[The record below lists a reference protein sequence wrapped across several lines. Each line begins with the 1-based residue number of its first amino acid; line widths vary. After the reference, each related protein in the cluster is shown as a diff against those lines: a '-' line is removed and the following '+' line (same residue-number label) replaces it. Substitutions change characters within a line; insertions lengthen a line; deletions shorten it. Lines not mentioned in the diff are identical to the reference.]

1 MWTTFKEMMPEA
13 NLLVLSAWDCTTV
26 PAATYPRSRPLNYT
40 DSPPRSHPR
49 SGVLL
54 AVVYLTAT
62 ADGHI
67 VRPSCASACPLG

>member
-1 MWTTFKEMMPEA
+1 MMPEA

-49 SGVLL
+49 SGQPP
-54 AVVYLTAT
+54 TAT
-62 ADGHI
+62 SLGH
-67 VRPSCASACPLG
+67 RARARALLDR